1 LTIKGE
7 IDAIRNYLSLCEM
20 LLASLELQSSTED
33 DLKMVDNETDYR
45 LKFVVIYRLERKKIV

>member
-1 LTIKGE
+1 
-7 IDAIRNYLSLCEM
+7 M

-33 DLKMVDNETDYR
+33 DLKMVENETDYR